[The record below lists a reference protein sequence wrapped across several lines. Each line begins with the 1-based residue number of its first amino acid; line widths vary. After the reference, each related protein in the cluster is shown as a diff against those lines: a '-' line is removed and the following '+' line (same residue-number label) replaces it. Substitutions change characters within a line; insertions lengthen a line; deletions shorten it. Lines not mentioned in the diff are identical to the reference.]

1 MRLRAELAADT
12 EHNRHVMSQTS
23 SERRRFPVP
32 LRWLHAGGDLSR
44 PNSRQSIHPA
54 PVDTLQAP
62 AETPFSLSR
71 PPLRASIQVASPQC
85 RAHSELGANIKSP

>member
-1 MRLRAELAADT
+1 MRLRAGVAADT
-12 EHNRHVMSQTS
+12 EPNRHIMSQTA
-23 SERRRFPVP
+23 SEPRRFPVP

-44 PNSRQSIHPA
+44 PDSPQSIHPA
-54 PVDTLQAP
+54 PVDLLQAP

-71 PPLRASIQVASPQC
+71 PPLRPSIQVASPQC